1 MSERENDEEARE
13 EVRDKLRHSMH
24 KLVGDHA
31 KPVEE
36 QPPEERGV
44 QDAPPAPITKS
55 G

>member
-1 MSERENDEEARE
+1 MSERENDV
-13 EVRDKLRHSMH
+13 EVRDKLRHSMD

-44 QDAPPAPITKS
+44 QDVPPAPITKS